1 MVDFALTFAVVVG
14 FLLVGL
20 LIIGFWNYWKGGN

>member
-1 MVDFALTFAVVVG
+1 MVDFALTFTVVVG

-20 LIIGFWNYWKGGN
+20 LIIAFWNYWKGVK

>member
-1 MVDFALTFAVVVG
+1 MLSHANIQNPPGEEFSFFC

-20 LIIGFWNYWKGGN
+20 LIIG